1 MSLTSRRLVKCIIFH
16 HIKYKLVVKCK
27 LVIKRG
33 DIQLSNLYIPIT
45 VTIYINGT
53 KDKMIPS
60 KK

>member
-1 MSLTSRRLVKCIIFH
+1 M
-16 HIKYKLVVKCK
+16 KYKQVVKCK

-45 VTIYINGT
+45 VTIFINGT
-53 KDKMIPS
+53 KDKMILS